1 MIIILNDWFK
11 EREIG
16 LACAMMV
23 TIAKIGVSST
33 NLVTPQ
39 ILVISE
45 SLTTALSLGTI
56 LQLISLLMMVAF
68 TRIDLRNE

>member
-1 MIIILNDWFK
+1 
-11 EREIG
+11 
-16 LACAMMV
+16 MMV